1 MLLVQH
7 DRISAAMMTAVVF
20 FPLFGRK
27 GQNCQVPRTLCS
39 HKMFQIKVTYIK
51 RQMHMMVSVDTVTQE
66 YRAIRT
72 HVHAQDNTAL
82 STDISEHVVLC
93 RAAVSLLT

>member
-1 MLLVQH
+1 
-7 DRISAAMMTAVVF
+7 
-20 FPLFGRK
+20 
-27 GQNCQVPRTLCS
+27 
-39 HKMFQIKVTYIK
+39 
-51 RQMHMMVSVDTVTQE
+51 MHMMVSVDTVTQE